1 MQVAKRREDRTG
13 NGGGGPARLDEPRL
27 EALRKQLRH
36 PYITGQGLEPPQG
49 PEGEQAGP
57 EESEQDPAA
66 SGRFPA
72 DFPDSTNQ

>member
-1 MQVAKRREDRTG
+1 MARRPEKGTG
-13 NGGGGPARLDEPRL
+13 SGDGGPARLDEPRL

-57 EESEQDPAA
+57 EESDQGAA
-66 SGRFPA
+66 YL
-72 DFPDSTNQ
+72 Q

>member
-49 PEGEQAGP
+49 PEGGQAEPDNGRI
-57 EESEQDPAA
+57 DPAA
-66 SGRFPA
+66 SDHSPA
-72 DFPDSTNQ
+72 DLSDTTNQ